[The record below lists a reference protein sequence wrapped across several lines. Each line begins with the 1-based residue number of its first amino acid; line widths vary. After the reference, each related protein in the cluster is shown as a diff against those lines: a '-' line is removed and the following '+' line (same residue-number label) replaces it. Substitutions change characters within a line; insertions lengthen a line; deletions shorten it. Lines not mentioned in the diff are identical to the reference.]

1 MKQTKSSR
9 QRITDLVFAA
19 LCLALGMVLPFF
31 TGQIPRIGNMLLP
44 MHLPILLCGLVCG
57 WRWGALTGFAAPL
70 LRYLLFGMPVI
81 YPTGLAMSFELA
93 AYGLLVGVLY
103 AHSRWKCVK
112 ALYLCLI
119 PAMIGGRVV
128 WGVVMTL
135 LMGLGGS
142 AFTWGAFVAGA
153 FTNAVPGIL
162 LQLVFVP
169 AFMVALDRTG
179 LRPFTK
185 RRCPGQARDN

>member
-1 MKQTKSSR
+1 MNKTNTLNPAVR
-9 QRITDLVFAA
+9 DLALAAMFLAAA
-19 LCLALGMVLPFF
+19 LVLPFL
-31 TGQIPRIGNMLLP
+31 TGQIPQIGNMLLP

-93 AYGLLVGVLY
+93 AYGLLAGALY
-103 AHSRWKCVK
+103 AASRWKCVK
-112 ALYLCLI
+112 ALYACLI

-128 WGVVMTL
+128 WGVIMTL